1 MMPRLMVRLAIL
13 LAIVLGST
21 SLAADP
27 PKLAFAPAEEEGF
40 YTFDTGVLRGKV
52 RLNGKSQGIVEL
64 VHVPTGTSMAS
75 GGRLPGL
82 FSYYRVLA
90 TNARYGKAVR
100 DWPTETKI
108 LPDGAL
114 EVFWPAGE
122 DHPLEITAVH
132 RWSRPDTLDVETT
145 AKPLEDMPKFEV
157 FISNYYEKPFRARV
171 YVTPPDDAAAGPRFV
186 PIDQTPE
193 GQGRYVMIP
202 RDEQGLAL
210 IRDGRWTY
218 PPNPVDWDAIRWLAA
233 PLVMRQD
240 ATSGLTALMMCPPED
255 CYAISSPWN
264 PATPDAGGYR
274 SLYLSFF
281 GRDVKSRQTVR
292 ARCRFVVAR
301 NLSDQDAVK
310 RYEQYVREQG
320 GEKPSSPAPQAEAIE
335 LTDDDNGKVVSMPM
349 DAPMGVSL
357 AGNPTT
363 GYSWHVAKI
372 EGNTVEQVGKI
383 EFQSRPHPPGMV
395 GAGGKF
401 HATFKAAKPGAS
413 TVTLHYARPW
423 EKDKP
428 PAKTFRVT
436 FQVAEAK

>member
-1 MMPRLMVRLAIL
+1 MPRLMMRLA
-13 LAIVLGST
+13 VLSVVVFGST
-21 SLAADP
+21 ALAADP
-27 PKLAFAPAEEEGF
+27 ASLAFKPGEEEGF

-52 RLNGKSQGIVEL
+52 RLNGQSQGITEL
-64 VHVPTGTSMAS
+64 MHVPTGTPMAS

-132 RWSRPDTLDVETT
+132 RWTRPDTLDVVTT
-145 AKPLEDMPKFEV
+145 AKPLEDMPQFEV
-157 FISNYYEKPFRARV
+157 FISNYYEKPFRGRV
-171 YVTPPDDAAAGPRFV
+171 YVTAPDDAAAGLRFV
-186 PIDQTPE
+186 PIDQTPDAK
-193 GQGRYVMIP
+193 GRYVMIP
-202 RDEQGLAL
+202 RDEPGLAL

-218 PPNPVDWDAIRWLAA
+218 PPNPVDWDTIRWLAA

-255 CYAISSPWN
+255 CYAVSSPWN
-264 PATPDAGGYR
+264 PETPDAGGYR

-281 GRDVKSRQTVR
+281 GRDVKAGQTVR
-292 ARCRFVVAR
+292 ARCRLVIAR
-301 NLSDQDAVK
+301 NLTDQDAV
-310 RYEQYVREQG
+310 EQYERYLREQG
-320 GEKPSSPAPQAEAIE
+320 GEKPSSPAPRAGPIE
-335 LTDDDNGKVVSMPM
+335 LGDDDHGKTVS
-349 DAPMGVSL
+349 AAVGASIKVSL
-357 AGNPTT
+357 TGNPTT
-363 GYSWHVAKI
+363 GASWTIAQI
-372 EGNTVEQVGKI
+372 EGDAVEQVGQI
-383 EFQSRPHPPGMV
+383 EFQSRPHRPGMMGV
-395 GAGGKF
+395 GGKF
-401 HATFKAAKPGAS
+401 HATFKAAKPGTS